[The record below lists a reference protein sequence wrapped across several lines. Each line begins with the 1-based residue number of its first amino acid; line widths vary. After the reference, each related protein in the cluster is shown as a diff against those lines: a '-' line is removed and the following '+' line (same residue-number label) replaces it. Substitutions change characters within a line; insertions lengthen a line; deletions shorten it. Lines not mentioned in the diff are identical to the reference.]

1 MFPVNDALDAILLGA
16 FFFGLLFTLGSLLL
30 GIAGVDFGHDTEV
43 GHGGDFG
50 AGHGGDLGADH
61 GGWHFGGLFNVSS
74 LLAFVTWFGGVG
86 YLARNGLGVWAPLA
100 IVIGLLGG
108 LAGAAVIS
116 WFLLRVLRNNS
127 QDLDPREWNQVGAIG
142 RITSSIRPS
151 GYGEVVYE
159 QHGVRQVSAARAEG
173 DRAIP
178 RETEVVILRVERG
191 VAVVQPFEEL
201 LAGHEE
207 SPRG

>member
-30 GIAGVDFGHDTEV
+30 GIAGVEFGHETEV
-43 GHGGDFG
+43 GHGGDVG
-50 AGHGGDLGADH
+50 AEH

-100 IVIGLLGG
+100 ILLGVLGG
-108 LAGAAVIS
+108 LVGAAVIA

-127 QDLDPREWNQVGAIG
+127 EELDPRDWNQVGAIG
-142 RITSSIRPS
+142 RITSSIRPA

-159 QHGVRQVSAARAEG
+159 QHGIRQVSAARAEG
-173 DRAIP
+173 DRAIA
-178 RETEVVILRVERG
+178 RDTEVVILRVERG

-201 LAGHEE
+201 LAGHEA